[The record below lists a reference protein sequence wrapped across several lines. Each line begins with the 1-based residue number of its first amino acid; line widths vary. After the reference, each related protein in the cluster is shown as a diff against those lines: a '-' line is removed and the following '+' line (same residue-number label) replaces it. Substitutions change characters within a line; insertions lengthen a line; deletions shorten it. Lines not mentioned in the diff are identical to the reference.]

1 MTAFLTL
8 IACAGPAVAAVFA
21 SHALW
26 LGVARAAGPV
36 WAGAVLAVA
45 WLLIASMAAGAILI
59 RRRQAEKAH
68 EARKAQASPVSA
80 PVALLERAV
89 QTRPLQTTAALL
101 AVGAAIG
108 RKPETAMKLAREVAA
123 ASAR

>member
-36 WAGAVLAVA
+36 WASAVVALA
-45 WLLIASMAAGAILI
+45 WLLAASIAAAIVLL
-59 RRRQAEKAH
+59 RRRTRQAAS
-68 EARKAQASPVSA
+68 ARKSEPSSA
-80 PVALLERAV
+80 AAPIAVLERAV
-89 QTRPLQTTAALL
+89 QTRPLQTTAAML
-101 AVGAAIG
+101 AVGAAVG
-108 RKPETAMKLAREVAA
+108 RNPDAALKLAREVAA
-123 ASAR
+123 AAR

>member
-8 IACAGPAVAAVFA
+8 IACAGPAVAAIFA

-26 LGVARAAGPV
+26 LGVDRLGGPV
-36 WAGAVLAVA
+36 WASAAVA
-45 WLLIASMAAGAILI
+45 CVWMVAASIAAGAILI
-59 RRRQAEKAH
+59 RRRKAA
-68 EARKAQASPVSA
+68 EARARQTTPAAA
-80 PVALLERAV
+80 PMAVLERAV

-108 RKPETAMKLAREVAA
+108 RKPETALKLAREVAA
-123 ASAR
+123 ATGR